1 MCDTRIVE
9 IECGPGGFG
18 VKAYLILGE
27 RPILVDTGLPGSA
40 DHILAKL
47 ATEGHVPRDLSL
59 IILTHAHAD
68 HTGSV
73 RELAQRTGAPVAIHE
88 ADAYYL
94 RQGSSA
100 PMRGRNLVGQLLA
113 CVVGR
118 FGSGHP
124 ELDLA
129 YEPDIVLHDSHS
141 LESWGVDGR
150 VEHTP
155 GHTSGSTSVFVTG
168 GDAIVGDLLSNA
180 FMRKSTPAP
189 GMFALDPAAMDESI
203 RDVLARGPRLT
214 HACHSAPFTLAM
226 LEAAFGA

>member
-1 MCDTRIVE
+1 MSDTRIVE
-9 IECGPGGFG
+9 IECGPGGLA
-18 VKAYLILGE
+18 VKAYLVLGE

-47 ATEGHVPRDLSL
+47 ACEGHVPRDVSL

-88 ADAYYL
+88 ADADYL
-94 RQGSSA
+94 RQGTSA
-100 PMRGRNLVGQLLA
+100 PMRGRSLIGRLLA
-113 CVVGR
+113 SVLGGAR
-118 FGSGHP
+118 SRRSEP
-124 ELDLA
+124 DLS
-129 YEPDIVLHDSHS
+129 YEPDIILHDSHS

-155 GHTSGSTSVFVTG
+155 GHTSGSTSVFVNG
-168 GDAIVGDLLSNA
+168 GDAIVGDLLSSA

-203 RDVLARGPRLT
+203 KGVLARGPRLT
-214 HACHSAPFTLAM
+214 HACHCAPFTLAM
-226 LEAAFGA
+226 LEAAFAV